1 VKREL
6 ARTVAP
12 LRIEAYQGRSL
23 HRCSFS
29 SNPAFASEHSHSAL
43 ANLLY
48 SHRSATKQLTIGL
61 HDGQAKWTLFDA
73 SQSLLDP
80 RARK

>member
-12 LRIEAYQGRSL
+12 PQIEAYQGRSL

-29 SNPAFASEHSHSAL
+29 SNPAFASEHSHSAF

-48 SHRSATKQLTIGL
+48 SRRSAIKQLAIGL
-61 HDGQAKWTLFDA
+61 HDGQAKWALVDA
-73 SQSLLDP
+73 SQ
-80 RARK
+80 